1 MTYTEVQEC
10 LETICSRYVHESG
23 GVGECLAWLRK
34 ILEKELMDKEPTVS
48 SSFDYRGNIVSYFCF
63 TKEPGTGYFRM
74 HHEATGLEHLW
85 LVSELL
91 EEQYGVDVTDPDIVY
106 DMFEIKDLSV
116 RCLNEFY
123 QFKFY
128 ASSVPLSDSSS
139 GSM

>member
-1 MTYTEVQEC
+1 
-10 LETICSRYVHESG
+10 
-23 GVGECLAWLRK
+23 
-34 ILEKELMDKEPTVS
+34 
-48 SSFDYRGNIVSYFCF
+48 
-63 TKEPGTGYFRM
+63 M

>member
-10 LETICSRYVHESG
+10 LNTIRARYVHESG
-23 GVGECLAWLRK
+23 GVNELITWLRK
-34 ILEKELMDKEPTVS
+34 ILEKELLDEKPLS
-48 SSFDYRGNIVSYFCF
+48 SSAFDYGENIISYFCF
-63 TKEPGTGYFRM
+63 SKEPGTGYFRM

-106 DMFEIKDLSV
+106 DMFEIKDLSI
-116 RCLNEFY
+116 RCMNEFY

-128 ASSVPLSDSSS
+128 ASSVPLPEDGS
-139 GSM
+139 GSP